1 MWMDSPAA
9 RVGAATREPPPMDL
23 PPTLSRILSLQS
35 SGPERPSALRLRPPL
50 PQPPTQQQPR
60 RALDEVPIG
69 LLGLLTLDG
78 ASVDAFEGVAVTFF
92 CANDWLGTKV
102 VVSVAALLICVYLC
116 VKRMCRGRGK
126 VSFRDGDEY
135 EDDEEPVDDDLW
147 ERGMARQVRRVTRD
161 PARRGRRATRSLHEA
176 APPAPRV
183 DPRSSPV
190 PRSSLRSSPVPHPS
204 PVAKPSPQRGE
215 VIAKPVLDYVVKP
228 AGKAVNWTTQQVMR
242 ADQAV
247 KESTAGKAVNK
258 AVESTVQQVKDSH
271 AGKAVD
277 WTTQQVKESSAG
289 QAVNKAFDFVG
300 ELFQPFPDATQA
312 YLEPDSNMPAPPSVY
327 WRRAPPD
334 SPSASRRAAK
344 ENAKVRPASAPKE
357 LI

>member
-1 MWMDSPAA
+1 
-9 RVGAATREPPPMDL
+9 MDL
-23 PPTLSRILSLQS
+23 PPTLSHILSLPS
-35 SGPERPSALRLRPPL
+35 SGPERPSALRPPL
-50 PQPPTQQQPR
+50 PQPPTQQR
-60 RALDEVPIG
+60 RALGEVPVG
-69 LLGLLTLDG
+69 LLGLLTLDE
-78 ASVDAFEGVAVTFF
+78 ASVNAFEGVAVTFF

-102 VVSVAALLICVYLC
+102 VVSVAVLLICVCLC

-126 VSFRDGDEY
+126 VSFKDGDEY

-161 PARRGRRATRSLHEA
+161 PPRRGRRATHSLHEVGPLA
-176 APPAPRV
+176 TRL

-190 PRSSLRSSPVPHPS
+190 PRSSPRSSPVPRPS
-204 PVAKPSPQRGE
+204 PVMKPSPQRGE
-215 VIAKPVLDYVVKP
+215 VIAKPVLDFVKP

-242 ADQAV
+242 PAQAV

-258 AVESTVQQVKDSH
+258 AIESTMQQVKDSH
-271 AGKAVD
+271 AVKAVD

-300 ELFQPFPDATQA
+300 EIFEPFPEATQA
-312 YLEPDSNMPAPPSVY
+312 YLEPDSNMPAPPPAY

-334 SPSASRRAAK
+334 SPSASRRAAR
-344 ENAKVRPASAPKE
+344 ENAKVRPPSAPKE

>member
-1 MWMDSPAA
+1 MDSPAA
-9 RVGAATREPPPMDL
+9 RVGAATPEPPPMEL
-23 PPTLSRILSLQS
+23 PPTLSRILSLPS

-50 PQPPTQQQPR
+50 PQPPTQR
-60 RALDEVPIG
+60 RVLDEVPIG
-69 LLGLLTLDG
+69 IIGLLTLDE
-78 ASVDAFEGVAVTFF
+78 ASVNAFEEVAITFF

-102 VVSVAALLICVYLC
+102 VVSVAALLVCVCLC

-161 PARRGRRATRSLHEA
+161 PPRRGRRATRSLHEA

-190 PRSSLRSSPVPHPS
+190 PRSSPRSPPVPHPS

-215 VIAKPVLDYVVKP
+215 VIAKPVLDL
-228 AGKAVNWTTQQVMR
+228 ANWTTQQVMR

-300 ELFQPFPDATQA
+300 ELIEPFPEATQA
-312 YLEPDSNMPAPPSVY
+312 YLEPDSNMPAPPPAY

-334 SPSASRRAAK
+334 SPSASRRAAR
-344 ENAKVRPASAPKE
+344 ENAKVRPPPAPKE
-357 LI
+357 LV

>member
-1 MWMDSPAA
+1 M
-9 RVGAATREPPPMDL
+9 EL
-23 PPTLSRILSLQS
+23 PPTLSRILSLPS

-50 PQPPTQQQPR
+50 PQPPTQR
-60 RALDEVPIG
+60 RVLDEVPIG
-69 LLGLLTLDG
+69 IIGLLTLDE
-78 ASVDAFEGVAVTFF
+78 ASVNAFEEVSVTFF

-102 VVSVAALLICVYLC
+102 VVSVAALLVCVCLC

-161 PARRGRRATRSLHEA
+161 PPRRGRRATRSLHEA

-190 PRSSLRSSPVPHPS
+190 PRSSPRSPPVPHPS

-215 VIAKPVLDYVVKP
+215 VIAKPVLDL
-228 AGKAVNWTTQQVMR
+228 ANWTTQQVVR

-300 ELFQPFPDATQA
+300 ELIEPFPEATQA
-312 YLEPDSNMPAPPSVY
+312 YLEPDSNMPAPPPAY

-334 SPSASRRAAK
+334 SPSASRRAAR
-344 ENAKVRPASAPKE
+344 ENAKVRPPPAPKE
-357 LI
+357 LV

>member
-1 MWMDSPAA
+1 MDSPAA
-9 RVGAATREPPPMDL
+9 RVGAATPEPPPMEL
-23 PPTLSRILSLQS
+23 PPTLSRILSLPS
-35 SGPERPSALRLRPPL
+35 SSPERPSALRLRPPL
-50 PQPPTQQQPR
+50 PQPPTQQQR

-69 LLGLLTLDG
+69 IVGLLTLDE
-78 ASVDAFEGVAVTFF
+78 ASVNAFEEVAVTFF

-102 VVSVAALLICVYLC
+102 VVSVAALLVCVCLC

-161 PARRGRRATRSLHEA
+161 PPRRGRRATRSLHEA

-190 PRSSLRSSPVPHPS
+190 PRSSPRSPPVPHPS

-215 VIAKPVLDYVVKP
+215 VIAKPVLDL
-228 AGKAVNWTTQQVMR
+228 ANWTTQQVMR

-258 AVESTVQQVKDSH
+258 AVESTAQQVKDSH
-271 AGKAVD
+271 AGKAVG

-300 ELFQPFPDATQA
+300 ELIEPFPEATQA
-312 YLEPDSNMPAPPSVY
+312 YLEPDSNMPAPPPAY

-334 SPSASRRAAK
+334 SPSASRRAAR
-344 ENAKVRPASAPKE
+344 ENAKVRPPSAPKE